1 MDGGE
6 TVGKLE
12 ESSVGKERDESDYPQ
27 AISHGFPSVHDV
39 HASHGTGHHGT
50 EGKPPGN
57 SSVGK
62 ERYGSDDRV
71 DGGETVGNS
80 LGRAPLGGA
89 I

>member
-1 MDGGE
+1 M
-6 TVGKLE
+6 GKLE

-80 LGRAPLGGA
+80 LGRSPLGGSD
-89 I
+89 IVRM